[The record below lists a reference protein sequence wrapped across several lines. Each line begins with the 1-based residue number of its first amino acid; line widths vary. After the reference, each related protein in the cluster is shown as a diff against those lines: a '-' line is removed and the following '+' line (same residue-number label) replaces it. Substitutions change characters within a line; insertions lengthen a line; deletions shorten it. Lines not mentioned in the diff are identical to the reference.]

1 MKGREQQGRGLLPS
15 AVVRRNQK
23 ALEKGPAGLEGPSA
37 EGKGPTSLS
46 SSKEPESSME
56 GRYISSAV
64 VSRGQRA
71 VGKGLPGTSDAES
84 CREGTYFPSAVVTG
98 DQTAVGKG
106 PAGLQGPRGAGK
118 GPTSLS
124 SIKKERESSREGTC

>member
-1 MKGREQQGRGLLPS
+1 
-15 AVVRRNQK
+15 
-23 ALEKGPAGLEGPSA
+23 
-37 EGKGPTSLS
+37 
-46 SSKEPESSME
+46 ME